1 MILLNHAELNSVA
14 LQSNTE
20 LIFKSL
26 VLRFHADP
34 APQNINTYR
43 YCGTVLNIK
52 PNNSYLRKNIFPL
65 HISNDLGHAK
75 EFFKRAA
82 SFAGALVLLSP
93 LECNRVATAA
103 S

>member
-1 MILLNHAELNSVA
+1 MILLNHAELSSVA

-52 PNNSYLRKNIFPL
+52 PNNSYLRKNIFPFNKDLQKL
-65 HISNDLGHAK
+65 HKNTGTVIMENEVLCTLYILYK
-75 EFFKRAA
+75 QE
-82 SFAGALVLLSP
+82 ALCFS
-93 LECNRVATAA
+93 CK
-103 S
+103 